1 MDNIRLQ
8 SYYFFIFSQD
18 PGQRQFF
25 SQEFEIGEDEI
36 NTLDR
41 SGETK
46 NHLTHLVLVVS
57 NFHFNKKAQTTHQ
70 NLTCTPLD
78 CYVSLKYSST
88 KFKPSIADQAAAAAA
103 AAAAPQNDHQDV
115 RSVAGG
121 SKYYFDS
128 HYVFLDYQAFTTL
141 VTDGYLVEHFWPK
154 VKVNFEN
161 ATGLPLEIR
170 DFLQIV
176 LGDENDFARAVQQS
190 QNSSAVNFKPPKK
203 RKAQLLESSDEEA
216 SEEVFHLDVEE
227 VADTEAEGDNDE
239 EDDDDDDDDDDDS
252 ASAKKKKRP
261 QSLAVASTAIPE
273 KKATPTKKKPAA
285 SGRGGKKIA
294 K

>member
-1 MDNIRLQ
+1 M
-8 SYYFFIFSQD
+8 
-18 PGQRQFF
+18 
-25 SQEFEIGEDEI
+25 
-36 NTLDR
+36 
-41 SGETK
+41 
-46 NHLTHLVLVVS
+46 LVVS

-103 AAAAPQNDHQDV
+103 AAATAAAPHNDHQDV

-176 LGDENDFARAVQQS
+176 LGDEHDFERAVQQS
-190 QNSSAVNFKPPKK
+190 QASSAVNFKPPKK
-203 RKAQLLESSDEEA
+203 RKAQLLESSDDDDEANEHLEE
-216 SEEVFHLDVEE
+216 VEE
-227 VADTEAEGDNDE
+227 VADSEAEGDNDE
-239 EDDDDDDDDDDDS
+239 EDDDDDDDDDYAEDEN

-261 QSLAVASTAIPE
+261 QSLAVASTAIPK
-273 KKATPTKKKPAA
+273 KKATPAKKKPAA
-285 SGRGGKKIA
+285 SGRGGKKSA

>member
-1 MDNIRLQ
+1 M
-8 SYYFFIFSQD
+8 
-18 PGQRQFF
+18 
-25 SQEFEIGEDEI
+25 
-36 NTLDR
+36 
-41 SGETK
+41 
-46 NHLTHLVLVVS
+46 LVVS

-88 KFKPSIADQAAAAAA
+88 KFKPSIADQAAAAAAA

-176 LGDENDFARAVQQS
+176 LGDEHDFERAVQQS
-190 QNSSAVNFKPPKK
+190 QDSSAVNFKPPKK
-203 RKAQLLESSDEEA
+203 RKAQLLESSDDEA
-216 SEEVFHLDVEE
+216 SEQVEDVEE
-227 VADTEAEGDNDE
+227 VADSEAEGDNDE
-239 EDDDDDDDDDDDS
+239 EDDDDDDDDDYDDAEDEN

-261 QSLAVASTAIPE
+261 QSLAVASTAIPK
-273 KKATPTKKKPAA
+273 KKATPAKKKPAA

>member
-1 MDNIRLQ
+1 M
-8 SYYFFIFSQD
+8 
-18 PGQRQFF
+18 
-25 SQEFEIGEDEI
+25 
-36 NTLDR
+36 
-41 SGETK
+41 
-46 NHLTHLVLVVS
+46 LVVS

-176 LGDENDFARAVQQS
+176 LGDEHDFERAVQQS
-190 QNSSAVNFKPPKK
+190 QDSSAVNFKPPKK
-203 RKAQLLESSDEEA
+203 RKAQLLESSDDDDEA
-216 SEEVFHLDVEE
+216 SEHLNVEE
-227 VADTEAEGDNDE
+227 VADSEAEGDNDE
-239 EDDDDDDDDDDDS
+239 EDDDDDDDDDYAEDEN

-261 QSLAVASTAIPE
+261 QSLAVASTAIPK
-273 KKATPTKKKPAA
+273 KKATPAKKKPAA

>member
-1 MDNIRLQ
+1 M
-8 SYYFFIFSQD
+8 
-18 PGQRQFF
+18 
-25 SQEFEIGEDEI
+25 
-36 NTLDR
+36 
-41 SGETK
+41 
-46 NHLTHLVLVVS
+46 LVVS

-103 AAAAPQNDHQDV
+103 AAATAAAPHNDHQDV

-176 LGDENDFARAVQQS
+176 LGDEHDFERAVQQS
-190 QNSSAVNFKPPKK
+190 QASSAVNFKPPKK
-203 RKAQLLESSDEEA
+203 RKAQLLESSDDDDEANEHLEE
-216 SEEVFHLDVEE
+216 VEE
-227 VADTEAEGDNDE
+227 VADSEAEGDNDE
-239 EDDDDDDDDDDDS
+239 EDDDDDDDDDYAEDEN

-261 QSLAVASTAIPE
+261 QSLAVATTAIPK
-273 KKATPTKKKPAA
+273 KKATPAKKKPAA